1 MIKII
6 DLRCGKDSDIFENLA
21 SRSQLEYR
29 DVLDRVE
36 EIVANVRRNGD
47 KAVLEYTA
55 MFDKVQLTLGKLR
68 VTEKEIKE
76 AYTKVDPKLVEVIK
90 RSRDNIWN
98 FHEKQKEKSWFS
110 TEKEGVIVGQLYRP
124 LEVVGVYV
132 PGGTAAYP
140 SSVLMCAVPAKVAG
154 VSKIVMTTPPGKD
167 EKINPAILVA
177 ANEAGVDEIYKV
189 GGAQAVAA
197 LAFGTETIPKVDKI
211 VGPGNIYVAMAK
223 RTVYGYCDID
233 MIAGPSEIMVVA
245 DETANPVFVA
255 ADLLSQA
262 EHDILASSILVTTSE
277 DIAKE
282 VQRELEAQLAV
293 LERKEIAGKS
303 IADYGAIIIVE
314 SLKDAATV
322 VNRIAPEHL
331 ELCVKDP
338 FAALGDIKNAGA
350 IFLGN
355 YSTEPFGDYFA
366 GPNHVLPTSGTAR
379 FFSPLNL
386 SDFMKK
392 SSIISYT
399 RDALQKVKDDVILFA
414 ESEGLGA
421 HANAIRVRFQDGQDK

>member
-1 MIKII
+1 MSV
-6 DLRCGKDSDIFENLA
+6 LYRNSCLPC
-21 SRSQLEYR
+21 SRSLREDIISANKDKWALEPSTY
-29 DVLDRVE
+29 
-36 EIVANVRRNGD
+36 IGNGPY
-47 KAVLEYTA
+47 K
-55 MFDKVQLTLGKLR
+55 LT
-68 VTEKEIKE
+68 
-76 AYTKVDPKLVEVIK
+76 
-90 RSRDNIWN
+90 
-98 FHEKQKEKSWFS
+98 SWDHD
-110 TEKEGVIVGQLYRP
+110 
-124 LEVVGVYV
+124 
-132 PGGTAAYP
+132 
-140 SSVLMCAVPAKVAG
+140 
-154 VSKIVMTTPPGKD
+154 SKIVF
-167 EKINPAILVA
+167 EKNENYWDKNNVIAPKIEWYLMNDQNAILSAFKNGQVA
-177 ANEAGVDEIYKV
+177 YAKNIPSDELAAEKAAGNLKIFPLIGTYYIDFVNNKPPFNDVRVRK
-189 GGAQAVAA
+189 AFS
-197 LAFGTETIPKVDKI
+197 LA
-211 VGPGNIYVAMAK
+211 
-223 RTVYGYCDID
+223 ID
-233 MIAGPSEIMVVA
+233 R
-245 DETANPVFVA
+245 NY
-255 ADLLSQA
+255 
-262 EHDILASSILVTTSE
+262 LV
-277 DIAKE
+277 
-282 VQRELEAQLAV
+282 
-293 LERKEIAGKS
+293 KEIAGKS

-355 YSTEPFGDYFA
+355 YSTEPLGDYFA

>member
-1 MIKII
+1 
-6 DLRCGKDSDIFENLA
+6 
-21 SRSQLEYR
+21 
-29 DVLDRVE
+29 
-36 EIVANVRRNGD
+36 
-47 KAVLEYTA
+47 
-55 MFDKVQLTLGKLR
+55 
-68 VTEKEIKE
+68 
-76 AYTKVDPKLVEVIK
+76 
-90 RSRDNIWN
+90 
-98 FHEKQKEKSWFS
+98 
-110 TEKEGVIVGQLYRP
+110 
-124 LEVVGVYV
+124 
-132 PGGTAAYP
+132 
-140 SSVLMCAVPAKVAG
+140 
-154 VSKIVMTTPPGKD
+154 
-167 EKINPAILVA
+167 
-177 ANEAGVDEIYKV
+177 
-189 GGAQAVAA
+189 
-197 LAFGTETIPKVDKI
+197 
-211 VGPGNIYVAMAK
+211 MAK

-355 YSTEPFGDYFA
+355 YSTEPLGDYFA

-392 SSIISYT
+392 SSIIHIQEMPS
-399 RDALQKVKDDVILFA
+399 K
-414 ESEGLGA
+414 G
-421 HANAIRVRFQDGQDK
+421 